1 MTAITVWK
9 NDAGEVRLH
18 QLTDDHDKIVS
29 YDTVTVEAGTEMV
42 QTGTAKSEVNAGTE
56 EDPIYEDVPVY
67 EERPVFKDQQVP
79 VYGPTPYA
87 EQIAHLATLAFM
99 EGFTCVAENYTGTA
113 PDADPSLWRW
123 DGKAITAAVPIP
135 TSVTP
140 RQVRLLLLQQG
151 LLANVETMI
160 AAADKATQITWE
172 FATEFKRDNPLLEQL
187 AKALGLTD
195 AQVDQFFIAAA
206 QL

>member
-18 QLTDDHDKIVS
+18 QLTDDHDKIVR
-29 YDTVTVEAGTEMV
+29 YNTVVWD
-42 QTGTAKSEVNAGTE
+42 VNTGTE
-56 EDPIYEDVPVY
+56 EEPVI
-67 EERPVFKDQQVP
+67 EEREQQVP

-87 EQIAHLATLAFM
+87 EQIAHLATLSFM
-99 EGFTCVAENYTGTA
+99 AGFTCVAENYTGTA

-123 DGKAITAAVPIP
+123 NGATITTTVPVP
-135 TSVTP
+135 ASVTP

-160 AAADKATQITWE
+160 KAADQATQITWE
-172 FATEFKRDNPLLEQL
+172 FASEFRRSDPLLEQL
-187 AKALGLTD
+187 SKALGLTD

-206 QL
+206 SI

>member
-29 YDTVTVEAGTEMV
+29 YNTVKSVMN
-42 QTGTAKSEVNAGTE
+42 TGTAE
-56 EDPIYEDVPVY
+56 EPVFEDV
-67 EERPVFKDQQVP
+67 QVP

-99 EGFTCVAENYTGTA
+99 VGFTCVAENYTGTA
-113 PDADPSLWRW
+113 PDTDPSLWRW
-123 DGKAITAAVPIP
+123 SNGQIIAVIP
-135 TSVTP
+135 VPESVTP
-140 RQVRLLLLQQG
+140 RQVRLVLLQQG
-151 LLANVETMI
+151 LLANVEALI
-160 AAADKATQITWE
+160 KAGGQATQITWE

-187 AKALGLTD
+187 SKNLGLTD